1 MVASRQPLLKIKPP
15 VAITAHGASQ
25 ALTAAAHREGVV
37 LRTFYHTRGKRLLD
51 ITLGSLL
58 FVGCLPMMVI
68 AAVAVLCLSGW
79 PILYRAERL
88 GRNGRPLRLLKLRT
102 MVNGAHDMLPDL
114 LVANPALAGEYSK
127 KLKLRR
133 DPRRTKIG
141 ATLRRFSI
149 DELPQFWHVV
159 TGDMT
164 LVGPRP
170 YAVEEKDLV
179 APYPEILSMTPGVTG
194 PWQVRGRSELPP
206 EARIAL
212 DVRYATHVTIG
223 RDLRYM
229 LATLDCLMRPNGQ

>member
-1 MVASRQPLLKIKPP
+1 MVASRQPLLKMRPQVGI
-15 VAITAHGASQ
+15 AACAASP
-25 ALTAAAHREGVV
+25 ASAAAASREGM
-37 LRTFYHTRGKRLLD
+37 LPRTFYQSRGKRLLD
-51 ITLGSLL
+51 ITLGALL
-58 FVGCLPMMVI
+58 FVGCLPMIVI

-79 PILYRAERL
+79 PILYRAERM
-88 GRNGRPLRLLKLRT
+88 GRDGRPLRLLKLRT

-114 LVANPALAGEYSK
+114 LVANPALAGEYRK
-127 KLKLRR
+127 RLKLRS

-141 ATLRRFSI
+141 AILRRFSI
-149 DELPQFWHVV
+149 DELPQFWHVM

-170 YAVEEKDLV
+170 YAVEERDLV

-212 DVRYATHVTIG
+212 DLRYVTRIRFG